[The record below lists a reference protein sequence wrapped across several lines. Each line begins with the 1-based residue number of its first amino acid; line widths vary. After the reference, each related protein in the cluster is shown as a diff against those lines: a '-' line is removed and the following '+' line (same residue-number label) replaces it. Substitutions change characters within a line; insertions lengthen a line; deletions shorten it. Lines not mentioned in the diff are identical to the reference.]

1 MKEKLIV
8 QIVCDKEVGTAFYV
22 APDLLLT
29 AYHTVVS
36 FKDTG
41 RNIVKDSIEGDLKF
55 EIIDIIESADIA
67 ILKVERQ
74 ALHQCLPL
82 LSYRFRIGEDFES
95 YGYPDKASIQG
106 LRIEGQVNQKKFDST
121 ADYVLFVRDADATCD
136 YEGMSGAPVLFD
148 DTVVG
153 VVIEQSGNCLNMVSI
168 QKIREELENN
178 GIVVENETSQTE
190 LPASIAKDVEASCP
204 NYEMFDALDARLEA
218 GNKGWLL
225 VYGNPGCGKTTLS
238 ASYEPNNDAWEVIGR
253 FFFKVPNDQTS
264 RAVRCSQSFFIDW
277 LESVYISIT
286 NADIRKLS
294 PEEKKNSIPQW
305 FLGIS
310 DLLSQEG
317 KQGILIID
325 GLDELATD
333 AGNKVDDFLSLIP
346 ETQHKNIRI
355 VLSCITESILPPNV
369 IEKISNEDKIE
380 VTPLNMAACESYI
393 HDNSGDWE
401 KPYSFIQ
408 AVANKTEG
416 HPLYMNYL
424 CRYIS
429 DAFDATTKEG
439 ELNEWVDNLPSIG
452 GDIRSYYEAVWKK
465 TDSNSGVIEILA
477 LLSQTRG
484 PIEENQLIGMT
495 RDHDP
500 FRFKSYTKDFRHLM
514 KEQNSDIYEIY
525 HSSFR
530 LFVTEKLSS
539 IIQYTNDQ
547 IANYCSLNKNTIYSI
562 ENYLHHIV
570 NGSDAKQGLLMCNQE
585 WADNCAMRDVSPDLI
600 MHDIKECLSVA
611 VDLSLPIEVIRL
623 MLLAQRIENR
633 CDSIMVENVEAFVNL
648 NIALG
653 KPDVAMKY
661 IVRDNIL
668 LVDLPNAITY
678 LQVLF
683 ELGYKE
689 QAITLSEVIDATI
702 RKTIEDNSRK
712 GINSFTFAARGMAL
726 IERMQAGIDDMTYL
740 ENFYKYVAQLLR
752 KGDDDT
758 RKWMLSVRDMVTPYH
773 MSGKL
778 RLGTKIDIAK
788 YLKMLKTGWG
798 KDVVMLFAKSLL
810 SYDQKE
816 TRFHIVG
823 HNEAYMDCLRQI
835 EDALDV
841 YSFEFSKDELK
852 LILYIL
858 LHQSNRVDIIE
869 MLLTEY
875 KPNPGQFAF
884 RADNGVDV
892 DEKSLL
898 YYYQETLY
906 SAYFDKCNT
915 CPPLNQ
921 DYYGDKS
928 WEQYIEALITR
939 IAYVNGQLYRKKA
952 LGEGNQAYYVFV
964 KEVLDS
970 IRFSFVDRIKW
981 QRSYL
986 LPESLFPFIYER
998 LLEIY
1003 CDFYEAKIGDF
1014 VDHLKSR
1021 MSDQLC
1027 LYREGYCASL
1037 IRMIDVL
1044 ITKGKH
1050 CDVALFLADEGVKYI
1065 LYAIQNR
1072 SERCKSLMEI
1082 CLDYALFGEKCKVEM
1097 VYQEVLNS
1105 SMGPDWY
1112 KEAQLELINI
1122 FRESD
1127 IKFDAGQVAHMAA
1140 IFEEASG
1147 EMTFQRYVQQEK
1159 DEFVATIARASS
1171 LSDAIAYYKFETLPT
1186 AERIVQN
1193 AEEWKVDMPQK
1204 GDGYDLGAN
1213 HLIEASAICQLLTEC
1228 RNVSPYIRYAI
1239 SELFWDN
1246 WDKLHNDYH
1255 YAQLHSEI
1263 IATLGERDSR
1273 DVLIPR
1279 MAEYIANEYNHDK
1292 SGSYLSDF
1300 DKSRTT
1306 ETIIK
1311 ELEERLKERKF
1322 SWKRGQ
1328 KATNSNEHKEGGDD
1342 IMNNMFSCK
1351 DILDKNRKEIVSPIG
1366 SYWYSL
1372 SDFLKP
1378 LVNMPDFDRES
1389 LFGVI
1394 SGHYDINVQ
1403 PSELQFE
1410 KFEWFTG
1417 AHEENDADEQMIHFL
1432 IWFLLHPDRMIAV
1445 RAYNSL
1451 MWLEKYDG
1459 RVVDCLI
1466 AEILNPSEV
1475 GLATAAS
1482 SVLLEI
1488 ANSHPDKVLTY
1499 MREGNLQNQLSLIPN
1514 FSVSRNLFEIARLF
1528 LEKFGYDDFL
1538 NIMHPIIPDELPDRG
1553 DVMIDFKD
1561 MMFIEHKI
1569 DKLNNLQVTGGK
1581 EFAKPY
1587 LEKIK
1592 EMQLNGIVD
1601 LLIRS
1606 DIYTRRS
1613 FYLKG
1618 APIGRYCRAM
1628 EDVLNEVLYGK
1639 VDNKRASRVYYAIN
1653 D

>member
-1 MKEKLIV
+1 MKEELIV

-22 APDLLLT
+22 ASNLLLT
-29 AYHTVVS
+29 AYHTVAS
-36 FKDTG
+36 FNNRG
-41 RNIVKDSIEGDLKF
+41 CNIVKDCNEGDLKF
-55 EIIDIIESADIA
+55 EIIKIIDSADIA
-67 ILKVERQ
+67 ILKVENR
-74 ALHQCLPL
+74 ASHLCLPL
-82 LSYRFRIGEDFES
+82 LSHRFRIGEDFES
-95 YGYPDKASIQG
+95 FGYPDKANIQG

-121 ADYVLFVRDADATCD
+121 ADYVLYVRDADATYD

-153 VVIEQSGNCLNMVSI
+153 VVIEQSGNCLNIVSI
-168 QKIREELENN
+168 QKIREELEKDSI
-178 GIVVENETSQTE
+178 IVDNETSQTE
-190 LPASIAKDVEASCP
+190 LPTSIAKDVEASRP

-225 VYGNPGCGKTTLS
+225 VHGNPGCGKTTLS
-238 ASYEPNNDAWEVIGR
+238 ASYEPSNDAWEVIGR
-253 FFFKVPNDQTS
+253 FFFKVPNDHTS

-305 FLGIS
+305 FQGIS
-310 DLLSQEG
+310 YILSQEG
-317 KQGILIID
+317 KHGILIID

-333 AGNKVDDFLSLIP
+333 AGNKVDDFLSFIP
-346 ETQHKNIRI
+346 ETQQKNIRI
-355 VLSCITESILPPNV
+355 VLSCITERILPPNV
-369 IEKISNEDKIE
+369 IEKISKEDKIE

-393 HDNSGDWE
+393 HDNSGEWE

-424 CRYIS
+424 CRYIAE
-429 DAFDATTKEG
+429 AFDSKTKEND
-439 ELNEWVDNLPSIG
+439 LNEWVGSLPTIG

-484 PIEENQLIGMT
+484 AIEESQLIGMT
-495 RDHDP
+495 KEHDP
-500 FRFKSYTKDFRHLM
+500 FGFKSYTRDFRHLM
-514 KEQNSDIYEIY
+514 KEQDSDIYEIY

-547 IANYCSLNKNTIYSI
+547 IANYCSLNKDTVYSI
-562 ENYLHHIV
+562 ENYLHHIIT
-570 NGSDAKQGLLMCNQE
+570 GSDARQGLLMCNQE
-585 WADNCAMRDVSPDLI
+585 WADNCAMHDVSPDLI

-633 CDSIMVENVEAFVNL
+633 CDSIMVDNVEAFVNL

-668 LVDLPNAITY
+668 LVDLPNAISY

-689 QAITLSEVIDATI
+689 QAITLSEAIDATI
-702 RKTIEDNSRK
+702 RKTIEDNSKK
-712 GINSFTFAARGMAL
+712 GINSFTFAARGMVL
-726 IERMQAGIDDMTYL
+726 IERVQAGIDEMTYL
-740 ENFYKYVAQLLR
+740 ENFYKHVAQLLR
-752 KGDDDT
+752 KGGEDSQ
-758 RKWMLSVRDMVTPYH
+758 KWALSVRDMVTPYH

-778 RLGTKIDIAK
+778 RLGTKINIEK
-788 YLKMLKTGWG
+788 YLEMLKTGWG
-798 KDVVMLFAKSLL
+798 KDVVILFTKSLL
-810 SYDQKE
+810 LYDQKE
-816 TRFHIVG
+816 TRFHIIG
-823 HNEAYMDCLRQI
+823 HNEAYKDCLRQI
-835 EDALDV
+835 EAAIET
-841 YSFEFSKDELK
+841 YSFEFSKDDLK
-852 LILYIL
+852 LILYVL

-869 MLLTEY
+869 RLLTEY
-875 KPNPGQFAF
+875 KPNPGKFVF
-884 RADNGVDV
+884 RAANGVDL
-892 DEKSLL
+892 DAESLS
-898 YYYQETLY
+898 YYYQETLH
-906 SAYFDKCNT
+906 SAFFDKCNT
-915 CPPLNQ
+915 CPPLNH
-921 DYYGDKS
+921 DYYGGKV
-928 WEQYIEALITR
+928 WEQYMEALITR

-952 LGEGNQAYYVFV
+952 LGEDCQSYYVFI
-964 KEVLDS
+964 KEVLDR
-970 IRFSFVDRIKW
+970 IQFSFVERTKW

-986 LPESLFPFIYER
+986 LPEAFFPFIYER
-998 LLEIY
+998 LLEVY
-1003 CDFYEAKIGDF
+1003 CNFYEDKISDF

-1027 LYREGYCASL
+1027 LYREGYCACL
-1037 IRMIDVL
+1037 IQMIDIL

-1050 CDVALFLADEGVKYI
+1050 RDVALFLADEGVEYI

-1072 SERCKSLMEI
+1072 SERCRSLMEI
-1082 CLDYALFGEKCKVEM
+1082 CLDYALLGEKGKMET

-1127 IKFDAGQVAHMAA
+1127 IKFDGDQVAHMAA

-1171 LSDAIAYYKFETLPT
+1171 LSNAIAYYKFETLPT
-1186 AERIVQN
+1186 AKRIVQN

-1213 HLIEASAICQLLTEC
+1213 HLIEASAICHLLTEC

-1255 YAQLHSEI
+1255 YAKLHSEI
-1263 IATLGERDSR
+1263 IATLGERDSH

-1279 MAEYIANEYNHDK
+1279 MAEYIANEYNHDT

-1300 DKSRTT
+1300 DKLRTS

-1311 ELEERLKERKF
+1311 ELEECLKEQKF
-1322 SWKRGQ
+1322 SWKREQ
-1328 KATNSNEHKEGGDD
+1328 KAIHSNEHIEGGDD
-1342 IMNNMFSCK
+1342 IMNNMSSCK

-1378 LVNMPDFDRES
+1378 LFNMPDFDRES

-1394 SGHYDINVQ
+1394 SGHYDINVR
-1403 PSELQFE
+1403 PSEQQFE
-1410 KFEWFTG
+1410 KFKWFTG
-1417 AHEENDADEQMIHFL
+1417 AHEESDENEQMIHFL

-1451 MWLEKYDG
+1451 IWLENYDE

-1488 ANSHPDKVLTY
+1488 ANSHPEKVLMY
-1499 MREGNLQNQLSLIPN
+1499 MKDGNLQNQLSMIPN
-1514 FSVSRNLFEIARLF
+1514 FSVSRNLYEIARLF
-1528 LEKFGYDDFL
+1528 LEKCGYDDFQ
-1538 NIMHPIIPDELPDRG
+1538 NIMHPIIPDALPDRG
-1553 DVMIDFKD
+1553 DVMIDSKD

-1613 FYLKG
+1613 FYQKG
-1618 APIGRYCRAM
+1618 APIGRYGRAM
-1628 EDVLNEVLYGK
+1628 ENVLNKVLYGK
-1639 VDNKRASRVYYAIN
+1639 VDYKRASRVYYAIN

>member
-29 AYHTVVS
+29 AYHTVAS

-41 RNIVKDSIEGDLKF
+41 CNIVKDGFEGDLKF
-55 EIIDIIESADIA
+55 EIIDIIESSDIA

-74 ALHQCLPL
+74 ASHQCLPL

-95 YGYPDKASIQG
+95 YGYPDKVNIQG

-121 ADYVLFVRDADATCD
+121 ADYVLYVRDADATCD

-153 VVIEQSGNCLNMVSI
+153 VVIEQSGNCLNIVSI
-168 QKIREELENN
+168 KKIREELEKD
-178 GIVVENETSQTE
+178 GIIVENETFQTE
-190 LPASIAKDVEASCP
+190 LPASIAKDVEASRP
-204 NYEMFDALDARLEA
+204 NYEMFDAIDSRLETD
-218 GNKGWLL
+218 NKGWLL
-225 VYGNPGCGKTTLS
+225 VHGNPGCGKTILS
-238 ASYEPNNDAWEVIGR
+238 ASYEPSNDTWEVIGR
-253 FFFKVPNDQTS
+253 FFFKVPNDHTS

-277 LESVYISIT
+277 LESVFISIT

-305 FLGIS
+305 FQGIS
-310 DLLSQEG
+310 NLLLQEG

-346 ETQHKNIRI
+346 ETLQKNIRI
-355 VLSCITESILPPNV
+355 VLSCITERILPPNV
-369 IEKISNEDKIE
+369 IEKISKEDKIE
-380 VTPLNMAACESYI
+380 VTPLNMVACESYI

-429 DAFDATTKEG
+429 DAFDATTKEN
-439 ELNEWVDNLPSIG
+439 ELNEWVDNLPTIG

-484 PIEENQLIGMT
+484 PVEESQLVGMMK
-495 RDHDP
+495 DSNP
-500 FRFKSYTKDFRHLM
+500 YEFKASTVEFRHLM
-514 KEQNSDIYEIY
+514 KEQNSNIYEIY

-530 LFVTEKLSS
+530 LFVTEKLAT
-539 IIQYTNDQ
+539 IIKYTNDQ
-547 IANYCSLNKNTIYSI
+547 IASYCESNIETKYAV
-562 ENYLHHIV
+562 ENYLHHVV
-570 NGSDAKQGLLMCNQE
+570 NGQDSRKGLALCNQK
-585 WADNCAMRDVSPDLI
+585 WADNCAMHDVSPDLI

-611 VDLSLPIEVIRL
+611 VDLSHPIEVIRL

-633 CDSIMVENVEAFVNL
+633 CDSIMVDNVEAFVNL

-683 ELGYKE
+683 ELRYRE
-689 QAITLSEVIDATI
+689 QAIILSEVIDATI
-702 RKTIEDNSRK
+702 RKNIEDNSKK
-712 GINSFTFAARGMAL
+712 GINSFTFAARGMVL
-726 IERMQAGIDDMTYL
+726 IERMQAGIDEMTYL
-740 ENFYKYVAQLLR
+740 ENFYKHVAHLLR

-758 RKWMLSVRDMVTPYH
+758 RKWVLSVRDMVTPYQ

-778 RLGTKIDIAK
+778 RLGTKIDITK
-788 YLKMLKTGWG
+788 YLKMLKSGWG

-816 TRFHIVG
+816 TRFQIIG
-823 HNEAYMDCLRQI
+823 HNEAYMDCLRQV
-835 EDALDV
+835 EDALED
-841 YSFEFSKDELK
+841 YSFEFSKEDLK

-869 MLLTEY
+869 RLLTEY
-875 KPNPGQFAF
+875 KPTPGQFTF
-884 RADNGVDV
+884 RAANGVDI
-892 DEKSLL
+892 DEEALL

-915 CPPLNQ
+915 CPSLNQ
-921 DYYGDKS
+921 DYYGGKS

-952 LGEGNQAYYVFV
+952 LGEDYQSYYVFFN
-964 KEVLDS
+964 EVLDS
-970 IRFSFVDRIKW
+970 IQFAFVDRTKW

-1027 LYREGYCASL
+1027 LYREGYCACL

-1044 ITKGKH
+1044 ITKGRH
-1050 CDVALFLADEGVKYI
+1050 RDVALFLADEGVKYI

-1072 SERCKSLMEI
+1072 SERCRSLMEI
-1082 CLDYALFGEKCKVEM
+1082 CLDYALLGEKSKVQT

-1127 IKFDAGQVAHMAA
+1127 IKFDGDQAAHMAA

-1171 LSDAIAYYKFETLPT
+1171 LLDAIAYYKFETLPT

-1193 AEEWKVDMPQK
+1193 AEEWKVDMPQM

-1213 HLIEASAICQLLTEC
+1213 HLIEASAICHLLTEC

-1263 IATLGERDSR
+1263 IATLGERDSC

-1292 SGSYLSDF
+1292 KGSYLSDF
-1300 DKSRTT
+1300 DKSSTS

-1311 ELEERLKERKF
+1311 ELEERLKEQKF
-1322 SWKRGQ
+1322 SWKKEQR
-1328 KATNSNEHKEGGDD
+1328 ATHSNEHIEGSDD
-1342 IMNNMFSCK
+1342 IMNKMSSCK

-1372 SDFLKP
+1372 SEFLKP

-1394 SGHYDINVQ
+1394 SGHYDINVR

-1410 KFEWFTG
+1410 KFKWFTG

-1459 RVVDCLI
+1459 RVIDCLI
-1466 AEILNPSEV
+1466 AEILTPSEV

-1482 SVLLEI
+1482 SALQEI
-1488 ANSHPDKVLTY
+1488 TNSHPEKVLTS
-1499 MREGNLQNQLSLIPN
+1499 MREGSLQNQLSLISN
-1514 FSVSRNLFEIARLF
+1514 FSVSRNLCEIAKLF
-1528 LEKFGYDDFL
+1528 SEKCGYDDFL

-1561 MMFIEHKI
+1561 MMFIEYKI

-1587 LEKIK
+1587 MEKIK

-1618 APIGRYCRAM
+1618 APVGRYGRTM
-1628 EDVLNEVLYGK
+1628 EDVLNKVLYGK
-1639 VDNKRASRVYYAIN
+1639 VDYKRASRVYYVIN

>member
-29 AYHTVVS
+29 AYHTVAS
-36 FKDTG
+36 FKDT
-41 RNIVKDSIEGDLKF
+41 RCNIVKDSVDGDLKF

-153 VVIEQSGNCLNMVSI
+153 VVIEQSGNCLNIVSI

-190 LPASIAKDVEASCP
+190 LPASIAKDVEASRP

-238 ASYEPNNDAWEVIGR
+238 ASYEPNNDAWVVIGR

-277 LESVYISIT
+277 LESVYISTT

-369 IEKISNEDKIE
+369 IEKISKEDTIE

-429 DAFDATTKEG
+429 DAFDSTTKEN
-439 ELNEWVDNLPSIG
+439 ELNEWVDNLPTIG
-452 GDIRSYYEAVWKK
+452 GDIRSYYEPVWKK

-484 PIEENQLIGMT
+484 PVEESQLVRMMKESN
-495 RDHDP
+495 P
-500 FRFKSYTKDFRHLM
+500 YAFKASTVEFRHLM

-530 LFVTEKLSS
+530 LFVTEKLAT
-539 IIQYTNDQ
+539 IIKYINDQ
-547 IANYCSLNKNTIYSI
+547 IASYCEANIETKYAV
-562 ENYLHHIV
+562 ENYLHHVV
-570 NGSDAKQGLLMCNQE
+570 NGQDSRKGLALCNQE
-585 WADNCAMRDVSPDLI
+585 WADNCAMHDVSPDLI
-600 MHDIKECLSVA
+600 MHDIKECLSLA
-611 VDLSLPIEVIRL
+611 VDLSLPIEVVRL

-633 CDSIMVENVEAFVNL
+633 CDSIMVDNVEAFVNL

-668 LVDLPNAITY
+668 LVDLPNAMRY

-702 RKTIEDNSRK
+702 RKTIEEDSKK
-712 GINSFTFAARGMAL
+712 GVNSFTFAARGMVL
-726 IERMQAGIDDMTYL
+726 IERMQAGIDEMAYL
-740 ENFYKYVAQLLR
+740 GNFYKHVAHLLR
-752 KGDDDT
+752 KGDEDT
-758 RKWMLSVRDMVTPYH
+758 RKWALSVRDIVTPYQ

-798 KDVVMLFAKSLL
+798 EDVVMLFAKSLL
-810 SYDQKE
+810 SYDQRE
-816 TRFHIVG
+816 TRFQIVG
-823 HNEAYMDCLRQI
+823 HNEAYMDCLRQV
-835 EDALDV
+835 EDALED
-841 YSFEFSKDELK
+841 YSFEFSKEDLK

-869 MLLTEY
+869 RLLTEY
-875 KPNPGQFAF
+875 KPTPGQFAF
-884 RADNGVDV
+884 RATNGVDI
-892 DEKSLL
+892 DEESLL
-898 YYYQETLY
+898 YYYQETLF
-906 SAYFDKCNT
+906 SAYFDKGNT

-952 LGEGNQAYYVFV
+952 LGEDYQSYYIFF
-964 KEVLDS
+964 KEVLDN
-970 IRFSFVDRIKW
+970 IQFAFVDRTKW

-1003 CDFYEAKIGDF
+1003 CKFYEDKISDF
-1014 VDHLKSR
+1014 VDHLKNR

-1027 LYREGYCASL
+1027 LYREGYCACL

-1050 CDVALFLADEGVKYI
+1050 RDVALFLADEGVKYI
-1065 LYAIQNR
+1065 IYAIQNR
-1072 SERCKSLMEI
+1072 SERCRSLMEI
-1082 CLDYALFGEKCKVEM
+1082 CFDYALLGEKGKVQT

-1127 IKFDAGQVAHMAA
+1127 IKFDGDQAAHMAA
-1140 IFEEASG
+1140 IFDEASG

-1186 AERIVQN
+1186 AEQIVRN

-1213 HLIEASAICQLLTEC
+1213 HLIEASAICHLLTEC

-1263 IATLGERDSR
+1263 IETLGERDSC

-1292 SGSYLSDF
+1292 KGSYLSDF
-1300 DKSRTT
+1300 DKSSTS

-1311 ELEERLKERKF
+1311 ELEERLKEQKF
-1322 SWKRGQ
+1322 SWKKDQRSSH
-1328 KATNSNEHKEGGDD
+1328 SNEHKEGGDD
-1342 IMNNMFSCK
+1342 IINKISSCK

-1372 SDFLKP
+1372 SEFLKP

-1394 SGHYDINVQ
+1394 SGHYDINVR
-1403 PSELQFE
+1403 PSEQQFE
-1410 KFEWFTG
+1410 KFKWFTG
-1417 AHEENDADEQMIHFL
+1417 AYEENDADEQMIHFL

-1459 RVVDCLI
+1459 RVIDCLI
-1466 AEILNPSEV
+1466 AEILTPSEV
-1475 GLATAAS
+1475 GLATVAS

-1488 ANSHPDKVLTY
+1488 TNSHPENVLTS
-1499 MREGNLQNQLSLIPN
+1499 MREGSLQNKLSLISN
-1514 FSVSRNLFEIARLF
+1514 FSVSRNLYEIAKLF
-1528 LEKFGYDDFL
+1528 SEKCGYDVFL
-1538 NIMHPIIPDELPDRG
+1538 SIMHPIIPDELPDRG

-1561 MMFIEHKI
+1561 MMFIEYKI

-1587 LEKIK
+1587 MEKIK
-1592 EMQLNGIVD
+1592 EMQLDGIVD

-1606 DIYTRRS
+1606 DRYTRRS
-1613 FYLKG
+1613 FYLKS
-1618 APIGRYCRAM
+1618 APVGRYGRTM
-1628 EDVLNEVLYGK
+1628 EDVLNTILYGK
-1639 VDNKRASRVYYAIN
+1639 VDYKRASRVYYAIN